1 MNTEERL
8 TKLEWELFAEK
19 RRNRWLLA
27 VVGLGVVGVLAWT
40 LTTINSTA
48 QAQGANSGPKV
59 IRATHFIL
67 EDETGK
73 IRSTLGGDKDGSMLT
88 LADDNGKIRAML
100 GVGGDGPGLALFDET
115 GKTRATL
122 DVSKDGPR
130 LALYDE
136 NAKRIFSQ
144 P

>member
-73 IRSTLGGDKDGSMLT
+73 
-88 LADDNGKIRAML
+88 
-100 GVGGDGPGLALFDET
+100 
-115 GKTRATL
+115 TRATL

-136 NAKRIFSQ
+136 NGKRIFSQ